1 MGIIDDLAMGL
12 GMKARTEDY
21 DARTARTIARNE
33 GTDVGQSRAAQQYL
47 GGRGYAEGSR
57 PQVAQDNRPFMQR
70 LLFSQQ
76 GAQSPTPYAIGPM
89 QMDQAMPVLGPLGLL
104 MRFMSGG
111 GQQEQDPRVASA
123 IADLQNKNKWMAG
136 YGNQGGG
143 VAPTAVGNVDVPN
156 EPISNM
162 TFPML
167 DEYNVPPP
175 EMPRMTFP
183 MLDEYNVP
191 PPTAAM
197 TQAPAMNF
205 AQYVEAYRKREAPLV
220 ASGRLKGP
228 TPLDALQR
236 SYNQYYGIE

>member
-21 DARTARTIARNE
+21 DARTAATLRRDGNE
-33 GTDVGQSRAAQQYL
+33 QGATQYLQSR
-47 GGRGYAEGSR
+47 GRGADYSPVA
-57 PQVAQDNRPFMQR
+57 AQDNRPLMQR

-76 GAQSPTPYAIGPM
+76 GAQSPTPYAVGPM
-89 QMDQAMPVLGPLGLL
+89 QMDQALPALGPLGLL

-111 GQQEQDPRVASA
+111 GQQEQDPRVAGA
-123 IADLQNKNKWMAG
+123 IADLQNKSKWMAG

-143 VAPTAVGNVDVPN
+143 VAPTTAGSVDVPN

-191 PPTAAM
+191 SSTPTPPASTM
-197 TQAPAMNF
+197 MEPYINF
-205 AQYVEAYRKREAPLV
+205 AQYVDAYRRKESPLLK
-220 ASGRLKGP
+220 SGRLKQGKS
-228 TPLDALQR
+228 LQALQR
-236 SYNQYYGIE
+236 SYNEQFGIK